1 MKRSRR
7 SAAVAIIGLS
17 DRVRERC
24 PYGDDVEWAD
34 SEDLVHAPFSR
45 QMVNAFSAWC
55 TGVAT
60 RSCWCSITPTNAATL
75 WRAAVEQQRPDVFVF
90 AVVVMVQH
98 RHQRPDVIADD
109 VRAAVI
115 ARRDTERQSGQQR
128 ELAPQH
134 CPAPRPSRGRRKLR
148 RLLVSAT
155 ELSESLSGAKGSRM
169 LDSPLN
175 ILPVANGIE
184 WPLTLGVGWF

>member
-1 MKRSRR
+1 MGRFRGFGACAIQPPDGQRLLRLVYRR
-7 SAAVAIIGLS
+7 
-17 DRVRERC
+17 
-24 PYGDDVEWAD
+24 GDSFV
-34 SEDLVHAPFSR
+34 LVFHHPHE
-45 QMVNAFSAWC
+45 
-55 TGVAT
+55 
-60 RSCWCSITPTNAATL
+60 CSHPL
-75 WRAAVEQQRPDVFVF
+75 GAAVEQRRPDVFVF
-90 AVVVMVQH
+90 AVVMMVQH

-155 ELSESLSGAKGSRM
+155 ELSESLSREKGSRM